1 MEYNT
6 QREKLEITEYGRY
19 VRQMVDFIKTMPDK
33 TTRTKAAN
41 AIVHAMM
48 TVQTGSRDMTDYKRK
63 LWDHLMLISNF
74 ELDVDS
80 PYPLP
85 EPDKKMSPEILN
97 YSVPYEVRFRF
108 YGRYVEKMVKK
119 AVEMADGEEKNEL
132 VRLIAN
138 TMKKLYLTW
147 NKDSVK
153 DELIIEQLN
162 ILSQGKLALDPG
174 YVLQDTTE
182 FMKNNKPQQ
191 KQWSQQNKKKNRKN
205 NYRKNK

>member
-6 QREKLEITEYGRY
+6 QREHLEITEYGRY
-19 VRQMVDFIKTMPDK
+19 VKQMIEFIKTMPDK
-33 TTRTKAAN
+33 QTRTKAAN

-48 TVQTGSRDMTDYKRK
+48 TVQPGSRDMTDYKRK
-63 LWDHLMLISNF
+63 LWDHLMLISDF
-74 ELDVDS
+74 QLDVDS

-85 EPDKKMSPEILN
+85 EVDKKVDPESLN
-97 YSVPYEVRFRF
+97 YSVAYEVRFRF

-119 AVEMADGEEKNEL
+119 AVEMDDGEDKTEL

-153 DELIIEQLN
+153 DEIIIEQLK
-162 ILSQGKLALDPG
+162 ILSEGKLALDPG

-182 FMKNNKPQQ
+182 FVKNNKPQP
-191 KQWSQQNKKKNRKN
+191 KIWSQQKNKNKKNK
-205 NYRKNK
+205 YRKLK

>member
-6 QREKLEITEYGRY
+6 QREHLEMTEYGRY
-19 VRQMVDFIKTMPDK
+19 VKQMVEFIKTMPGK
-33 TTRTKAAN
+33 ESRTKAAN

-48 TVQTGSRDMTDYKRK
+48 TVQPGPRDMIDYKRK
-63 LWDHLMLISNF
+63 LWDHLMLMSDF
-74 ELDVDS
+74 KLDVDS

-85 EPDKKMSPEILN
+85 EPNKKEIAQFLN

-119 AVEMADGEEKNEL
+119 AVEMEEGEDKTEL

-153 DELIIEQLN
+153 DEIIIEQLN
-162 ILSQGKLALDPG
+162 ILSEGRLALDPG

-182 FMKNNKPQQ
+182 FVKNNKTQQ
-191 KQWSQQNKKKNRKN
+191 KIWTQQSKKNKKNK
-205 NYRKNK
+205 YRKLKQ

>member
-6 QREKLEITEYGRY
+6 QREHLEMTEYGRY
-19 VRQMVDFIKTMPDK
+19 VKQMVEFIKTMPGK
-33 TTRTKAAN
+33 ESRTKAAN

-48 TVQTGSRDMTDYKRK
+48 TVQPGPRDMIDYKRK
-63 LWDHLMLISNF
+63 LWDHLMLMSDF
-74 ELDVDS
+74 KLDVDS

-85 EPDKKMSPEILN
+85 EPNKKEIAQFLN

-119 AVEMADGEEKNEL
+119 AVEMEDGEDKTEL

-153 DELIIEQLN
+153 DEIIIEQLN
-162 ILSQGKLALDPG
+162 ILSEGRLALDPG

-182 FMKNNKPQQ
+182 FVKNNKTQQ
-191 KQWSQQNKKKNRKN
+191 KIWTQQSKKNKKNK
-205 NYRKNK
+205 YRKLKQ

>member
-6 QREKLEITEYGRY
+6 QREQIEMTEYGRY
-19 VRQMVDFIKTMPDK
+19 VKQMVEFIKTMPGK
-33 TTRTKAAN
+33 ESRTKAAN

-48 TVQTGSRDMTDYKRK
+48 TVQPGPRDMIDYKRK
-63 LWDHLMLISNF
+63 LWDHLMLMSDF
-74 ELDVDS
+74 KLDVDS

-85 EPDKKMSPEILN
+85 EPNKKEIAQFLN

-119 AVEMADGEEKNEL
+119 AVEMEDGEDKTEL

-153 DELIIEQLN
+153 DEIIIEQLN
-162 ILSQGKLALDPG
+162 ILSEGKLALDPG

-182 FMKNNKPQQ
+182 FVKNNKTQQ
-191 KQWSQQNKKKNRKN
+191 KIWTQQSKKNKKNK
-205 NYRKNK
+205 YRKLKQ